1 MKYSKQSFQWFE
13 KEDQRKAFRASVGRD
28 GKLHLGKPL
37 RKVLPRDIQVGF
49 DRKTKVLA
57 IADGHGFGLEWPR
70 GGIIT
75 MSALSAQLLGMG
87 LRLPVSF
94 RLTVDD
100 TTGYW
105 LGRIIPRR
113 RRNRKDG
120 GLGYDLEQL
129 LVVYRHL
136 LEGGIQQIA
145 RSTPLAERKA
155 FALSAFYEAVEAY
168 RPGYGDLETY
178 LETQI
183 RERLLQENKPFA
195 RAYGEYS
202 LDQPL
207 APEEDES
214 FCLYDRLPGGGDGG
228 IGGVEDRL
236 MAEEFAQSLTRRER
250 KLVQMV
256 QGGYAVE
263 QIARELELEEAQVLE
278 LGEEV
283 GRKRRAFYA
292 AG

>member
-28 GKLHLGKPL
+28 GKLRLGKPL

-57 IADGHGFGLEWPR
+57 IADGHGFGLEWPS

-75 MSALSAQLLGMG
+75 MSALSAQLMGVG

-100 TTGYW
+100 ATGYW

-113 RRNRKDG
+113 RRNKGDG
-120 GLGYDLEQL
+120 DLRYDVEQL
-129 LVVYRHL
+129 LVVYHHL
-136 LEGGIQQIA
+136 LDNGIQQIA
-145 RSTPLAERKA
+145 RSTPLADRKA
-155 FALSAFYEAVEAY
+155 FALSAFYEAVDAY

-178 LETQI
+178 LETRI
-183 RERLLQENKPFA
+183 RERLLQENKQFSQ
-195 RAYGEYS
+195 AYNQYS
-202 LDQPL
+202 LDMPL
-207 APEEDES
+207 NPEEDDA
-214 FCLYDRLPGGGDGG
+214 CLYDLVPQTGDGG
-228 IGGVEDRL
+228 IGGVEDRV
-236 MAEEFAQSLTRRER
+236 MAEEFVQSLTHRER
-250 KLVQMV
+250 QLFQMV
-256 QGGYAVE
+256 QGGYSVD
-263 QIARELELEEAQVLE
+263 QIARELDLEPGQVLE
-278 LGEEV
+278 LGEEI

-292 AG
+292 VA